1 MLFLTLRRTLE
12 GNQHL
17 VCDTEV
23 EALLSSPFILKHS
36 LVVGDIILSPISVRR
51 LGLREGELL
60 IPGCPAG
67 KEGR

>member
-1 MLFLTLRRTLE
+1 M
-12 GNQHL
+12 
-17 VCDTEV
+17 

-36 LVVGDIILSPISVRR
+36 LVVGDIILSPVSVRR

-60 IPGCPAG
+60 VPGCPAG